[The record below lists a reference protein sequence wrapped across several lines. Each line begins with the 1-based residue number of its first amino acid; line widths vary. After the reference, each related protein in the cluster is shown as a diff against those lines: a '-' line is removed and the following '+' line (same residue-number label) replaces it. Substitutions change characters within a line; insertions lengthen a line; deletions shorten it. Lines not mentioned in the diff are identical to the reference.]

1 MKNMPLTPKTD
12 FERTKSRQK
21 WSKRTTNNMEE
32 DMDIKE
38 ARIDVMTKTKFWL
51 LLKEKVRLYLICQNK

>member
-1 MKNMPLTPKTD
+1 MPLTPKTD

-38 ARIDVMTKTKFWL
+38 ARIDVMTK
-51 LLKEKVRLYLICQNK
+51 NKILAVIKRKSEVIFNL

>member
-1 MKNMPLTPKTD
+1 MPLTPKIA

-32 DMDIKE
+32 DIDLKE
-38 ARIDVMTKTKFWL
+38 AGIDVMTKF
-51 LLKEKVRLYLICQNK
+51 